1 MKLVIIAVGT
11 RMPAWADAAFDEFA
25 SRMPRE
31 AAIQLIEIK
40 AEPRTTA
47 KPAAT
52 LMALEAARIESA
64 IPPRARIVVLDEH
77 GDDLT
82 TRDLA
87 QRMTRWRG
95 GGDDVAFLIGGPD
108 GLDPALKKR
117 AAESVRLSSMTLPH
131 ALARVLLAE
140 QLYRAWSVLHNHP
153 YHRD

>member
-11 RMPAWADAAFDEFA
+11 RLPGWADTAFAEFA

-31 AAIQLIEIK
+31 AAISLVEIK
-40 AEPRTTA
+40 AEPRTNG

-52 LMALEAARIESA
+52 LMALEAARIEAA

-82 TRDLA
+82 TRELA
-87 QRMTRWRG
+87 QRMSRWREDG
-95 GGDDVAFLIGGPD
+95 QDVAFLIGGPD
-108 GLDPALKKR
+108 GLDAALKQR
-117 AAESVRLSSMTLPH
+117 AREAIRLSSMTLPH